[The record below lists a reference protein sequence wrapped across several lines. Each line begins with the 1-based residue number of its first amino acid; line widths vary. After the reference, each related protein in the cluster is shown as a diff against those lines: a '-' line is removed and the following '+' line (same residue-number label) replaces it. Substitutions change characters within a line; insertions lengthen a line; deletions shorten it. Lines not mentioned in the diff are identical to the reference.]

1 MRAEENTQHTDVVV
15 VGAGVG
21 GLRTTLELAPLRITL
36 VTKTPFGV
44 GGSSPFAQGGIAAA
58 VDREDSPELHAE
70 DTIAAGGGLNNPA
83 IVRLMTRRAPGE
95 IRQLEAMGT
104 RFDRT
109 PTGRLALGMEGGHQ
123 RRRIVHA
130 GGDATGLEMVRSLSE
145 AVLAQH
151 GVQIVEQ
158 AFATELIVEEGRVV
172 GVVVD
177 LGDGQPPLR
186 IQAQAVVLATGGA
199 GQLFLHTTNP
209 EELTG
214 DGIAMAA
221 RAGADLVDLEFVQFH
236 PTALATE
243 ADPLPLL
250 TEALRGEG
258 ASIVDESDQRFLA
271 ALHPDAELAPRDF
284 VARALFAHQQEGHRV
299 FLDVRECLGESIAE
313 RFPTVYENCITAGI
327 DPARELIPITP
338 AAHYLMGGVAVDPHG
353 RSTLPGL
360 WACGEVSATGAHGAN
375 RLASNSLLE
384 AIVFG
389 SQTAKDIKAC
399 LVTPSSGW
407 GLNGEGSEI
416 QPTRIVGK
424 WVDTSPEAARRR
436 LRRLMWAHA
445 GLVRNAEGLAEALAA
460 IEEIEA
466 EYGSSNGTLGN
477 LTTVARHLLV
487 AAAARRETCG
497 SHVRSDSIGTDV
509 DRSSPRY
516 IPLHDKV
523 ESERLEVSAVASRG

>member
-1 MRAEENTQHTDVVV
+1 MRTEENTQHTDVVV

-21 GLRTTLELAPLRITL
+21 GLRTTLELAPLRVTL

-70 DTIAAGGGLNNPA
+70 DTIAAGGGLNNPD
-83 IVRLMTRRAPGE
+83 IVRLMTRRAPAE

-109 PTGRLALGMEGGHQ
+109 PMGGLALGMEGGHH

-130 GGDATGLEMVRSLSE
+130 GGDATGLEIVRSLSE
-145 AVLAQH
+145 AVLAQP
-151 GVQIVEQ
+151 GVTVVEQ

-172 GVVVD
+172 GVIVD
-177 LGDGQPPLR
+177 LGEGYTPLQIR
-186 IQAQAVVLATGGA
+186 AEAVVLATGGA

-221 RAGADLVDLEFVQFH
+221 RAGAALVDLEFVQFH

-258 ASIVDESDQRFLA
+258 ASIVDESGQRFLA

-284 VARALFAHQQEGHRV
+284 VARALFAHQEEGHRV
-299 FLDVRECLGESIAE
+299 FLDVRECLGEHIAE
-313 RFPTVYENCITAGI
+313 RFPTVYQNCLAAGI
-327 DPARELIPITP
+327 DPAHELIPITP
-338 AAHYLMGGVAVDPHG
+338 AAHYLMGGVAVDPKG

-389 SQTAKDIKAC
+389 SQAAKDIKAC
-399 LVTPSSGW
+399 SSSI
-407 GLNGEGSEI
+407 GSESDLPEDDLEI
-416 QPTRIVGK
+416 QPTRIVGN
-424 WVDTSPEAARRR
+424 WLDTSPKAPRQR
-436 LRRLMWAHA
+436 LRQVMWEHA
-445 GLVRNAEGLAEALAA
+445 GLVRNAEGLAEALSA

-466 EYGSSNGTLGN
+466 ELGSSSGTLVN
-477 LTTVARHLLV
+477 LTAVARQLVV
-487 AAAARRETCG
+487 AADTRRETCG
-497 SHVRSDSIGTDV
+497 SHVRSDSIDADTHPA
-509 DRSSPRY
+509 RH
-516 IPLHDKV
+516 IPLQTI
-523 ESERLEVSAVASRG
+523 EAGRLEASAIASRG